1 MDLHKKEIS
10 ISSDH
15 LEAPAPI
22 YCFST
27 DEEQQYEL
35 MDKATIESR
44 MEALDAKIDE
54 LSNSTGSGDSNN
66 GSNNSS
72 GSSSVLKPW
81 LYDVNGEEVIIGVY
95 GGKPLYRKAIELIV
109 NCSADMAATYTL
121 SDYIDVDFDKVV
133 KIQCHN
139 IDDNLI
145 LPYISTGSNSAYD
158 RCVTVSPEENLI
170 YFICGT
176 SATIDNKK
184 HILFLEYTKA
194 TDAEGSGSGLT
205 PGGSGGSYEL
215 PKADRDT
222 LGGVTIG
229 SGINVNDG
237 EISINYPSHIGKI
250 YGGDFYGYVS
260 PSEIICTVENIPKGK
275 YLIITAANAGG
286 YISWMGINGTVILDT
301 SNPYYF
307 KSDSG
312 IKFVEFAEN
321 VNVNFFNE
329 NGQNVEYAPF
339 NVQIIQITDGV
350 CYSLDEMV
358 VGTWIDGKPLYQKTI
373 IEDIGENLFSTITS
387 PADNIDVIV
396 DIKSIL
402 RITATNGTYNY
413 RKIPSAAIDNAT
425 IVEQNVTASSIYTN
439 LGSTFSNFTEKR
451 LYITIQYTK
460 TTD

>member
-35 MDKATIESR
+35 MDKVTIESR

-54 LSNSTGSGDSNN
+54 LSNSIGDGDSNN
-66 GSNNSS
+66 SGSN

-121 SDYIDVDFDKVV
+121 SDYTDVNFDKIV

-145 LPYISTGSNSAYD
+145 LPYISTGSNSVYD

-358 VGTWIDGKPLYQKTI
+358 VGTWIDGKPLYQKTVY
-373 IEDIGENLFSTITS
+373 IESLPSSADKGEYAHNIENLENLCGTEAIVKWKSNGTIADLS
-387 PADNIDVIV
+387 HAQIMNGELNAPASFFYSVEKTNIVIYVNIDRSGCSAYVT
-396 DIKSIL
+396 IK
-402 RITATNGTYNY
+402 
-413 RKIPSAAIDNAT
+413 
-425 IVEQNVTASSIYTN
+425 
-439 LGSTFSNFTEKR
+439 
-451 LYITIQYTK
+451 YTK